1 MSESN
6 LRYYLW
12 SGREVQFSYN
22 SDQYVI
28 KKIGFRST
36 DEYSFGKKWGA
47 KYTFYSINEM
57 LFCSYFGTS
66 LSTML
71 SNASSVC
78 TC

>member
-6 LRYYLW
+6 LRYLLW

-28 KKIGFRST
+28 KKIGFTST
-36 DEYSFGKKWGA
+36 DEYSFGRKWGA

-57 LFCSYFGTS
+57 LFCNTFGTS
-66 LSTML
+66 LATML
-71 SNASSVC
+71 SSASNVSAC
-78 TC
+78 